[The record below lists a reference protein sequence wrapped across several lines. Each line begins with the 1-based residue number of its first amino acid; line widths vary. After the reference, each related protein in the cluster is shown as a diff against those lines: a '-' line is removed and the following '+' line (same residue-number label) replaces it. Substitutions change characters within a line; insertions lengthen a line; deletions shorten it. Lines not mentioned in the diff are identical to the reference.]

1 MLPEYHVAFLRGI
14 ANQWHSDKFC
24 RWAKKIILVGL
35 LELISQDSGRE
46 LISQPSQIQ
55 LHQKE
60 KSPCREA
67 NWTLGQGICS
77 IKKLNDRVTGQLL
90 LDQRPHDQSRCD
102 LSENTVSQTHNGV
115 LNRDKKSL
123 IRLSEILH
131 KGKGTKKEN
140 QRFHIQKGGDG
151 GIGSQDFWGAT

>member
-1 MLPEYHVAFLRGI
+1 MWHFYVVLPTNDIATNFAGGPKKVFLLGCWNLLARTQEYPI
-14 ANQWHSDKFC
+14 
-24 RWAKKIILVGL
+24 
-35 LELISQDSGRE
+35 
-46 LISQPSQIQ
+46 ISQPSQIQ

-60 KSPCREA
+60 KSPRREE

-123 IRLSEILH
+123 IWLSEILH